1 MFFDPFLVLQATKIL
16 EKLRVKKLKIAI
28 AESCTGGLLSA
39 LFTSIAGA
47 SNVFERGF
55 ITYSNQAKI
64 EMLGVKKSS
73 LEKFG
78 AVSAQVAQEMAAGAL
93 KNSGADIAIAITGIA
108 GPKSD
113 DTKKPVGLV
122 YIALGVKKPQ
132 AKIVVKEFNFSGK
145 NRDQI
150 RESSVAAAINL
161 VVLAEEIFFK

>member
-1 MFFDPFLVLQATKIL
+1 MFFDSSLTLQVTKIL
-16 EKLRVKKLKIAI
+16 EKLRVKKLKIAT

-55 ITYSNQAKI
+55 ITYSNEAKI

-78 AVSAQVAQEMAAGAL
+78 AVSAQVAREMAAGAL

-122 YIALGVKKPQ
+122 YIALAVKN
-132 AKIVVKEFNFSGK
+132 KIEVKEFNFSGS
-145 NRDQI
+145 RGQI
-150 RESSVAAAINL
+150 RESSVAAAIDL
-161 VVLAEEIFFK
+161 VVLAEKIL